1 MTENHPGQSGQA
13 GWGGQS
19 GPTRPPGQAGQQ
31 PGPAPQGYGPPLHPP
46 GQPGFSPTSGP
57 VPPGAGVPP
66 GSGGP
71 VVPPPPRQDRAA
83 LWVVLGLLALLLLG
97 VSLVIVLLL
106 SGVQSSEPTPEPT
119 PTGAPDTTPDDE
131 TSGDEP
137 TPEDSETSGPDPE
150 SEREAA
156 TESDSRPVLLAESL
170 AEDEA
175 ALLDTVMTIRTSP
188 LRYTEL
194 EMFDEMYYYCLFT
207 ADLGNLSADQS
218 VTYEMEFAVR
228 GFPDVTWE
236 SGSPGELE
244 PGETR
249 ELIFGWEETTPEDLQ
264 LNEQECTG
272 AQVELTALTAT
283 TN

>member
-1 MTENHPGQSGQA
+1 M
-13 GWGGQS
+13 
-19 GPTRPPGQAGQQ
+19 
-31 PGPAPQGYGPPLHPP
+31 
-46 GQPGFSPTSGP
+46 
-57 VPPGAGVPP
+57 
-66 GSGGP
+66 
-71 VVPPPPRQDRAA
+71 PPPPRQDRAA

-131 TSGDEP
+131 TSDDEPTPEDELTSDDETSGDEP
-137 TPEDSETSGPDPE
+137 TPEDSETSGPNPE

-156 TESDSRPVLLAESL
+156 TESDSRPVLRAESL

-175 ALLDTVMTIRTSP
+175 ALLDTVMTIHTSP